1 VTASHEDETH
11 KRAAGQ
17 RATRPGF
24 ETMALHAGQQPDPTT
39 GARAVPIYQSTSFV
53 FRDTEHAARLFALRE
68 AGDIYTRISNPT
80 TAMLEERVAALE
92 GGTAAVAFS
101 SGQAAVSAAI
111 FNLAG
116 AGDHVVSASALYGG
130 TVTLFGHTLRKLGID
145 VTFVDGNDPGAFRR
159 AIGPRTKLLYAETVA
174 NPKLDTLDI
183 EAVAGVA
190 HGAGLPLMV
199 DNTMPTPYL
208 IQPLAHGADI
218 VFHSLTKFLGG
229 HGTSIGGVIV
239 DGGTFDWA
247 ASGKFPGLTDPDPTY
262 HGVRYVQDFGDAA
275 FAVKLRVQLLRD
287 LGGCL
292 SPFNAFLIMQGIE
305 TLPLRMQ
312 RHSENGMAVA
322 QFLDRHPAVAWVS
335 YPGLPSHPTH
345 AVAARYHERGLYG
358 AMLGFGAKGGRQAG
372 QRFVEACRLLS
383 HLANIGDAKSL
394 VIHPASTTHSQLSPE
409 ELAASGVS
417 EDFLRLSIGLES
429 IDDILADMD
438 QALAASQAG

>member
-1 VTASHEDETH
+1 MTASHEDETH
-11 KRAAGQ
+11 GRGAGARAM
-17 RATRPGF
+17 RPGF

-53 FRDTEHAARLFALRE
+53 FRDSEHAARLFALQE

-80 TAMLEERVAALE
+80 TAMLEQRVAALE
-92 GGTAAVAFS
+92 GGVAGVAFA
-101 SGQAAVSAAI
+101 SGQAAVSAAV

-116 AGDHVVSASALYGG
+116 AGNHVVSAAALYGG
-130 TVTLFGHTLRKLGID
+130 TVTLFGHTFKKLGID
-145 VTFVDGNDPGAFRR
+145 VTFVDGNDPEAFRR
-159 AIGPRTKLLYAETVA
+159 AITPKTKLLYAETVA

-183 EAVAGVA
+183 QAVAYVA
-190 HGAGLPLMV
+190 HQAGLPLIV

-208 IQPLAHGADI
+208 VQPLAHGADI

-229 HGTSIGGVIV
+229 HGTSIGGLIV
-239 DGGTFDWA
+239 DGGGFDWA
-247 ASGKFPGLTDPDPTY
+247 ASGRFPGLTEPDPTY
-262 HGVRYVQDFGDAA
+262 HGVSYATDFAPAA
-275 FAVKLRVQLLRD
+275 FATKLRVQLLRD

-322 QFLDRHPAVAWVS
+322 EFLARHPAAAWIS
-335 YPGLPSHPTH
+335 YPGLASHPTH

-358 AMLGFGAKGGRQAG
+358 AMLGFGVKGGRDAG
-372 QRFVEACRLLS
+372 RRFVEACGLLS

-394 VIHPASTTHSQLSPE
+394 VIHPASTTHSQLTAA
-409 ELAASGVS
+409 ELVASGVS

-429 IDDILADMD
+429 IDDILADVD
-438 QALAASQAG
+438 QALARSQAG

>member
-1 VTASHEDETH
+1 MTASHEDETH
-11 KRAAGQ
+11 GREAGPRAM
-17 RATRPGF
+17 RSGF
-24 ETMALHAGQQPDPTT
+24 ETMALHAGQEPDPTT

-53 FRDTEHAARLFALRE
+53 FRDSEHAARLFALQE

-80 TAMLEERVAALE
+80 TAMLEQRVAALE
-92 GGTAAVAFS
+92 GGVAGVAFA
-101 SGQAAVSAAI
+101 SGQAAISSAV

-116 AGDHVVSASALYGG
+116 AGDHVVSAAALYGG
-130 TVTLFGHTLRKLGID
+130 TTTLFGHTFKKLGID
-145 VTFVDGNDPGAFRR
+145 VTFVDGNDPEAFRR
-159 AIGPRTKLLYAETVA
+159 AITPRTKLVYAETVA

-183 EAVAGVA
+183 EAVADVA
-190 HGAGLPLMV
+190 HAAGLPLIV

-208 IQPLAHGADI
+208 MQPLVHRADI

-229 HGTSIGGVIV
+229 HGTSIGGLIV
-239 DGGTFDWA
+239 DGGKFDWG
-247 ASGKFPGLTDPDPTY
+247 ASGRFAALTEPDPTY
-262 HGVRYVQDFGDAA
+262 HGVRYVTDFGPAA

-292 SPFNAFLIMQGIE
+292 SPFNAFLILLGIE

-322 QFLDRHPAVAWVS
+322 EFLSRHPAVAWVS
-335 YPGLPSHPTH
+335 YPGLASHPTH

-358 AMLGFGAKGGRQAG
+358 AMLGFGVNGGRDAG
-372 QRFVEACRLLS
+372 RRFVEACGLLS

-394 VIHPASTTHSQLSPE
+394 VIHPASTTHSQLTAP

-417 EDFLRLSIGLES
+417 EDYLRLSIGLES

-438 QALAASQAG
+438 QALAGSQAG